1 MSSMPTSLPLEVLP
15 QQPVEHAVD
24 PVTVPPV
31 GPPPDA
37 LADEADP
44 LRVAHR
50 PLVEAVDLELQ
61 PVVVEVEEEMP
72 VEHARS
78 LVRNTTTAATAS
90 RSRARPPARYGSTSS
105 WFASSTRKSTSSGRA
120 RRMRTLTGPARRRP
134 RAPSGGAGPS
144 RPRRRA
150 GSTRARPPR
159 RR

>member
-31 GPPPDA
+31 GAPPDT

-61 PVVVEVEEEMP
+61 PVVVEVEEEVP
-72 VEHARS
+72 VEHPRR
-78 LVRNTTTAATAS
+78 LVRHAATAEIGMH
-90 RSRARPPARYGSTSS
+90 REPEQVRDPAAAVLYFESD
-105 WFASSTRKSTSSGRA
+105 
-120 RRMRTLTGPARRRP
+120 
-134 RAPSGGAGPS
+134 
-144 RPRRRA
+144 
-150 GSTRARPPR
+150 
-159 RR
+159 